1 MLPCA
6 VCWCGGPLAERGLWL
21 NVRPPALAQCSA
33 VCLNK
38 PPHLPGSTAAEF
50 AAAGSLAQYLRSGV
64 GFIPLKQRAQLAL
77 HAVNGMAYLHSL
89 KVVVSP

>member
-1 MLPCA
+1 MLTA
-6 VCWCGGPLAERGLWL
+6 AGP
-21 NVRPPALAQCSA
+21 PPF
-33 VCLNK
+33 
-38 PPHLPGSTAAEF
+38 TIAEF

-89 KVVVSP
+89 KVGWAGWFYSCG